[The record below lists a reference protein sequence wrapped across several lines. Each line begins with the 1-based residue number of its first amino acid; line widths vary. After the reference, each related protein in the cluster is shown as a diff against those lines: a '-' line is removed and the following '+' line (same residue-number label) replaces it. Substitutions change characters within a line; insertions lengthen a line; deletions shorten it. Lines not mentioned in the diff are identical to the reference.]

1 MPAITRNYCRW
12 RLPRRCA
19 RCRGAVLRA
28 PDSTRASTPP
38 PSPCRTAAL
47 LLSAP
52 VSAAFAPASVLPA
65 VSAGRTLLPPPLA
78 YPRGAGAARKRKQ
91 RARLARPDTGAV
103 QQVRLC
109 LCAWRGVWHSP
120 PHAPACADMRRDSG
134 ARTAGVGSRSA
145 AQHADRWDLCTQ
157 MFHDPPLTSPCV
169 ATPPP
174 PCPLL
179 RARASAVT
187 TPLAGASFTAWVPV
201 GILWAIASIPLV
213 ALATLV
219 GVVPPPELPSADM
232 SGQVPTPLL
241 ADSVH
246 FLLRFPT
253 RAPLAACH
261 LPATWRKN
269 IPPHRDMCT
278 RFFFSRTPT
287 SQVRSHVCVPGA
299 PPLNA
304 RPLVRNF
311 QVVIVTGSN
320 TGIGRG
326 AATGLPLA
334 TATPLP
340 FLLATPHPHIH
351 AHQPAL

>member
-1 MPAITRNYCRW
+1 VRVSRAPTRVRCNKCGCACARGAACGTRPLTLPPAPTCAGTRELGLRASAAGAPLNMPTGGIYA
-12 RLPRRCA
+12 RRC
-19 RCRGAVLRA
+19 
-28 PDSTRASTPP
+28 SMTR
-38 PSPCRTAAL
+38 
-47 LLSAP
+47 LSRRLA
-52 VSAAFAPASVLPA
+52 
-65 VSAGRTLLPPPLA
+65 LPP
-78 YPRGAGAARKRKQ
+78 
-91 RARLARPDTGAV
+91 
-103 QQVRLC
+103 
-109 LCAWRGVWHSP
+109 
-120 PHAPACADMRRDSG
+120 
-134 ARTAGVGSRSA
+134 
-145 AQHADRWDLCTQ
+145 
-157 MFHDPPLTSPCV
+157 
-169 ATPPP
+169 PPP

-253 RAPLAACH
+253 RAPLASCH